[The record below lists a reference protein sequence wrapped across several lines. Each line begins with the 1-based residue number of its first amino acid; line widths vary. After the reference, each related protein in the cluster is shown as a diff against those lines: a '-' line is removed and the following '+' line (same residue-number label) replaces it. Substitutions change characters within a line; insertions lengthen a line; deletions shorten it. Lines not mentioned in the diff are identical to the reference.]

1 MPDRPDLMKVTS
13 ITKLFSRLFY
23 FTGESVKGIQM
34 TYKLM
39 PRKCR
44 EVKSIVEAETKKAAI
59 LYFAALYHLTAEDL
73 LLIYKIR

>member
-1 MPDRPDLMKVTS
+1 MTYVKEV
-13 ITKLFSRLFY
+13 FSFRFY
-23 FTGESVKGIQM
+23 FIDELGKGIHM

-44 EVKSIVEAETKKAAI
+44 DVKSIVEAETKKAAI
-59 LYFAALYHLTAEDL
+59 LYFAAFYHLSTEDL